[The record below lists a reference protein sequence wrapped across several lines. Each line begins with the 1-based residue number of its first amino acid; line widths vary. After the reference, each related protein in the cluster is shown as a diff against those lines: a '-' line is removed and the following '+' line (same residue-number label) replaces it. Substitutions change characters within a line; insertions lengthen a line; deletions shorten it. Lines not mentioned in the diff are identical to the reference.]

1 MQNNEIQWLILKTQN
16 DDAVWYI
23 NFSAEIQNNAQIH
36 QKQKKPRSLF
46 ELTYLSLSI
55 TSNQLLRLFYY
66 TTISL
71 KRLHEANLAIAT
83 EYPLC

>member
-36 QKQKKPRSLF
+36 QK
-46 ELTYLSLSI
+46 
-55 TSNQLLRLFYY
+55 
-66 TTISL
+66 
-71 KRLHEANLAIAT
+71 
-83 EYPLC
+83 